1 MPRIVVFGLS
11 GNPSGLHH
19 RLIVEALASHF
30 DQVIVVPCGPR
41 PDKQT
46 TNDVTP
52 IHRAVMADLTFGDIP
67 NVTVDPDDL
76 ENKLFTRSAVLMDR
90 YRHLGE
96 CWLAVGGDLIVG
108 GATGQSVIQ
117 QKWERGHELWQG
129 RIVVIPRSATPYQ
142 PEDLPPHATVL
153 PTTHEGSSTEIR
165 ERIFTHRPFDDLV
178 MPAVAD
184 YIKRHGLYRGMQPDL
199 LSPGTSINFPRPL
212 CIADPTNPRALELM
226 QRFQAMH
233 VSASP
238 NCIVAIGGDGF
249 MLQVIREHWRKRLP
263 IIGVNAGHR
272 GFLLNE
278 FLDGSHTR
286 VLFQNLTI
294 LQSPL
299 LYVTATKQ
307 DGTTVTQLAFND
319 AWLRSTNGGQVA
331 WLEVQVDGQVRLTKL
346 VSDGALVATAGG
358 STGYARAL
366 GVKPMPVGTEH
377 LILAGM
383 NVFEPF
389 GWGPVHLG
397 LNQRIQ
403 LRVLD
408 VAKRGVEAFV
418 DGIPLGPVTSLDV
431 RVSRIAAAELAFCPG
446 NDPQQK
452 ILALQ
457 FPEH

>member
-1 MPRIVVFGLS
+1 
-11 GNPSGLHH
+11 
-19 RLIVEALASHF
+19 
-30 DQVIVVPCGPR
+30 
-41 PDKQT
+41 
-46 TNDVTP
+46 
-52 IHRAVMADLTFGDIP
+52 
-67 NVTVDPDDL
+67 
-76 ENKLFTRSAVLMDR
+76 
-90 YRHLGE
+90 
-96 CWLAVGGDLIVG
+96 
-108 GATGQSVIQ
+108 
-117 QKWERGHELWQG
+117 
-129 RIVVIPRSATPYQ
+129 
-142 PEDLPPHATVL
+142 
-153 PTTHEGSSTEIR
+153 
-165 ERIFTHRPFDDLV
+165 

-199 LSPGTSINFPRPL
+199 LSTGSSINLPRPL
-212 CIADPTNPRALELM
+212 CIADPTNPRALELL

-278 FLDGSHTR
+278 FLGESHTR
-286 VLFQNLTI
+286 ELFQNLTI

-299 LYVTATKQ
+299 LYVTATKL

-319 AWLRSTNGGQVA
+319 AWLRSVNGGQAA
-331 WLEVQVDGQVRLTKL
+331 WLEVTVDGDTRLPKL
-346 VSDGALVATAGG
+346 VADGALVATAGG

-389 GWGPVHLG
+389 NWGPVHLS
-397 LNQRIQ
+397 LRQQVQ
-403 LRVLD
+403 LRALD
-408 VAKRGVEAFV
+408 PIKRGIEAFV
-418 DGIPLGPVTSLDV
+418 DGIALGPVVSLDV

-446 NDPQQK
+446 NDPQEK
-452 ILALQ
+452 ILRLQ